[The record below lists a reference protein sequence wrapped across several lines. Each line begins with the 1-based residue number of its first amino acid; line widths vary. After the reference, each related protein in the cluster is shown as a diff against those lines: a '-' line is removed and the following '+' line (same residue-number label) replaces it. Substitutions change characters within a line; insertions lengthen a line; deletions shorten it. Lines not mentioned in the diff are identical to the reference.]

1 MTAENILERRN
12 RLVEQV
18 RKNGR
23 VSTQEASVQFGVSLE
38 TIRQDFLYLEQRHIL
53 KKVHGGAV
61 AWERATVEPL
71 RKRRT
76 ENEAAKAC
84 IARRALSYV
93 SAGDTVGLDMG
104 STVAAL
110 ADLLAAGQGNLIVTN
125 SLLAL
130 EKLTDSANRVYCL
143 GGEYSAHDM
152 AFQGEQA
159 VSALKKLRL
168 DVSFLGTS
176 GVQGRGGICSTG
188 FHDIPVKQEFIH
200 RSRRTVVLAD
210 SSKFASASLVEVA
223 DWTQVDTL
231 ITDSGIDPE
240 QARQLSEKLELVIA
254 DES

>member
-1 MTAENILERRN
+1 MTAESILERRN
-12 RLVEQV
+12 RLVELV
-18 RKNGR
+18 RRNGR
-23 VSTQEASVQFGVSLE
+23 VSTQEASAQFGVSLE
-38 TIRQDFLYLEQRHIL
+38 TIRQDLLYLEQRHIL

-76 ENEAAKAC
+76 EHEAVKAAL
-84 IARRALSYV
+84 ARRALSYV
-93 SAGDTVGLDMG
+93 QPGDTVGLDMG

-110 ADLLAAGQGNLIVTN
+110 AQLLAGGPASLLVTN

-130 EKLTDSANRVYCL
+130 ETLTESEGRVYCL

-168 DVSFLGTS
+168 DVCFLGTS

-188 FHDIPVKQEFIH
+188 FHDIPVKQEFIR

-210 SSKFASASLVEVA
+210 SSKFATASLVEVA
-223 DWTQVDTL
+223 GWEQVDTL

-254 DES
+254 EV